1 MNSTRERGRKRWMKT
16 KEETLGCGECGRG
29 SLVFQITKT
38 SILNL
43 VESFP
48 GLLLLD
54 GILEGGV
61 CFRRGTNILN
71 SAGKHVQSNW

>member
-54 GILEGGV
+54 GILEGG
-61 CFRRGTNILN
+61 CLF
-71 SAGKHVQSNW
+71 